1 MAMHGD
7 VGGTDI
13 FLINEYISGGELLSS
28 SAIIVMLHRDAFF
41 HAAWNY
47 GSTNF
52 IWRRSLC
59 VDAVS

>member
-1 MAMHGD
+1 MML
-7 VGGTDI
+7 VEVEMGGTDL
-13 FLINEYISGGELLSS
+13 FLINEYISGGKLLSS
-28 SAIIVMLHRDAFF
+28 SSLSCCIAMPFF